1 MLLPPPLQRRS
12 PTGGW
17 ADAEA
22 RADGATE
29 LDWCVAPTGTPEIT
43 AGSLAHSKQPELRTA
58 VAGFATP
65 KRFASAWQL
74 ATSLGVFLLACAAMH
89 WAYAQSYL
97 LTLALCVPAGG
108 LLVRIFIIQ
117 HDCGHGA
124 FFRSARANDLVGRLC
139 SVFTWTPYANWRRQH
154 ARHHGAWNNLDR
166 RQTGADIYSS
176 CLTVR
181 EYLALSRW
189 HRCLHRIG
197 RHPLVANLLLP
208 PLVFMLLYRVPFDTP
223 PTWSRERQSVW
234 ATNLAIALLFAV
246 GGTLLGL
253 RQMLLVQVPTMI
265 VASIIG
271 VWLFS
276 IQHRFEGVLWV
287 RQSAWNATA
296 ASLDSASFL
305 RLPRLF
311 QWFTGNI
318 GFHHIHHLNPRVP
331 NYRLQECHE
340 AVPAL
345 ASVPTMG
352 LIAGIRALHLALW
365 DEERGRL
372 VGFSEVVSPRAG

>member
-1 MLLPPPLQRRS
+1 M
-12 PTGGW
+12 
-17 ADAEA
+17 
-22 RADGATE
+22 GAT
-29 LDWCVAPTGTPEIT
+29 VAC
-43 AGSLAHSKQPELRTA
+43 
-58 VAGFATP
+58 FATP
-65 KRFASAWQL
+65 ERSAGVWQL
-74 ATSLGVFLLACAAMH
+74 TTSLSLFLLACAAMH
-89 WAYAQSYL
+89 WTYSQSYF

-108 LLVRIFIIQ
+108 LLVRVFIIQ

-124 FFRSARANDLVGRLC
+124 FFRSARANTLVGRLC

-154 ARHHGAWNNLDR
+154 GRHHGAWNNLDR
-166 RQTGADIYSS
+166 RQSGADIYSS

-181 EYLALSRW
+181 EYLALPPGR
-189 HRCLHRIG
+189 RCLYRLG

-208 PLVFMLLYRVPFDTP
+208 PLIFIFLYRIPFDTP
-223 PTWSRERQSVW
+223 STWSRERRSVW
-234 ATNLAIALLFAV
+234 VTDLAIVVLFTV
-246 GGTLLGL
+246 GGMLLGL

-276 IQHRFEGVLWV
+276 IQHRFEGALWV
-287 RQSAWNATA
+287 RQPAWNASA

-305 RLPRLF
+305 RLPKVL

-318 GFHHIHHLNPRVP
+318 GFHHVHHLNPRVP

-345 ASVPTMG
+345 ASVPT
-352 LIAGIRALHLALW
+352 LNLVAGIRALHLALW

-372 VGFSEVVSPRAG
+372 IRFDEIVLPGNV